1 MLDLESLIA
10 ILEACKKN
18 KIAELIV
25 RKDSVEIRTVSASG
39 GAAPA
44 AAAPQPQ
51 VALPAEEEEEEAEAA
66 APAQPAAPA
75 ASTNVIQ
82 LTAPTPGVAY
92 VYPGTT
98 VDREPLPK
106 EGDIVEAGQVVGLV
120 EAMKLFNEVTAPK
133 KAKIAKILVENE
145 QVVKTGEAL
154 IELEP
159 L

>member
-1 MLDLESLIA
+1 
-10 ILEACKKN
+10 
-18 KIAELIV
+18 
-25 RKDSVEIRTVSASG
+25 
-39 GAAPA
+39 
-44 AAAPQPQ
+44 
-51 VALPAEEEEEEAEAA
+51 
-66 APAQPAAPA
+66 
-75 ASTNVIQ
+75 
-82 LTAPTPGVAY
+82 VAY